1 MELARRILDE
11 LMGPERN
18 KMPNEKG
25 SFGVRFTDPEVL
37 KIIVVM
43 ISLMSFSGLQIRFSR
58 FLSIS
63 RIHEYKIRY
72 WTVSL
77 SLS

>member
-25 SFGVRFTDPEVL
+25 SFGVRFTDPEVQL
-37 KIIVVM
+37 NM
-43 ISLMSFSGLQIRFSR
+43 IL
-58 FLSIS
+58 
-63 RIHEYKIRY
+63 
-72 WTVSL
+72 
-77 SLS
+77 

>member
-25 SFGVRFTDPEVL
+25 SFGVRFTDPDVKL
-37 KIIVVM
+37 KYDFIA
-43 ISLMSFSGLQIRFSR
+43 SN
-58 FLSIS
+58 
-63 RIHEYKIRY
+63 
-72 WTVSL
+72 
-77 SLS
+77 

>member
-25 SFGVRFTDPEVL
+25 SFGVKFSDPDVRSALEKKLVFT
-37 KIIVVM
+37 IV
-43 ISLMSFSGLQIRFSR
+43 GLQICVSR
-58 FLSIS
+58 VLP
-63 RIHEYKIRY
+63 
-72 WTVSL
+72 V
-77 SLS
+77 